1 MSRSRHT
8 ERRES
13 RRERRKESRH
23 SVKKH
28 HHHRSS
34 GSSSRHRHSV
44 ISEKPPVPRDFHCHI
59 CGKAH
64 WTVYCDRLQRH
75 PEHYP
80 LMDAERGCRQC
91 GQQGHSA
98 SQCRIKKYLCR
109 DCGGMHDTRDCAFAH
124 VGEDWYEFFDPKT
137 RHVYYANSD
146 ESQIQWNPPTHEL
159 DTVYW
164 YCSRCQV
171 MISAKFRE
179 CLLCHSIRPESK
191 PQETLTADSDSSI
204 SSSSSASS
212 SSSGEGDSSYTS
224 GSSSSSSSSG
234 SDSVFDSS
242 SSDDD
247 DEQGQTVKPDSRA
260 L

>member
-1 MSRSRHT
+1 MSRSRHG

-23 SVKKH
+23 SVKRR

-34 GSSSRHRHSV
+34 GSSSRHRHKV
-44 ISEKPPVPRDFHCHI
+44 INEKTPVPRDFHCHI

-64 WTVYCDRLQRH
+64 WTVYCDRLQQH
-75 PEHYP
+75 PENYP

-91 GQQGHSA
+91 AQQGHSA

-109 DCGGMHDTRDCAFAH
+109 DCGGMHDTRDCVFSH
-124 VGEDWYEFFDPKT
+124 VGEDWYEFYDPRT

-146 ESQIQWNPPTHEL
+146 ESQIQWNPPSHEL
-159 DTVYW
+159 DTIYW

-171 MISAKFRE
+171 MISSKFRE

-191 PQETLTADSDSSI
+191 QQEMLTTDSNSDSS
-204 SSSSSASS
+204 SS
-212 SSSGEGDSSYTS
+212 TS
-224 GSSSSSSSSG
+224 TSSSSSSG
-234 SDSVFDSS
+234 TSCISFTTSSSGSTRSSDSS
-242 SSDDD
+242 SDNE
-247 DEQGQTVKPDSRA
+247 EQSVA
-260 L
+260 

>member
-1 MSRSRHT
+1 M
-8 ERRES
+8 
-13 RRERRKESRH
+13 
-23 SVKKH
+23 
-28 HHHRSS
+28 
-34 GSSSRHRHSV
+34 
-44 ISEKPPVPRDFHCHI
+44 PRDFHCHI
-59 CGKAH
+59 CGKQH
-64 WTVYCDRLQRH
+64 WTVYCDRLQQH
-75 PEHYP
+75 PENYP

-109 DCGGMHDTRDCAFAH
+109 DCGGMHDTRDCIFSH
-124 VGEDWYEFFDPKT
+124 VGEDWYEFYDPQT

-159 DTVYW
+159 DTIYW

-191 PQETLTADSDSSI
+191 QQETLTADSDSD
-204 SSSSSASS
+204 SSSSSSTSSNSS
-212 SSSGEGDSSYTS
+212 SSDTS
-224 GSSSSSSSSG
+224 CLSPSSSSSG
-234 SDSVFDSS
+234 STSSSDS

-247 DEQGQTVKPDSRA
+247 DEQSPAGRLRDRA
-260 L
+260 S